1 MVDTPSEYLR
11 ETLRPAPRPA
21 PEPPQTKLVIGCGY
35 LGRRVA
41 ERWRDAGHEVI
52 AVTRSVDRAQ
62 EFAAAGLK
70 PIVAD
75 VMRLETLV
83 GLPEAKSILYAVGYD
98 RSQNFTIEDV
108 YLRGLINVLNALPN
122 NSGRIIYVSSTGVY
136 GDCRGEW
143 IDERT
148 PCYPERAGGR
158 ACLAAE
164 EALLAHPRGA
174 DAIILRM
181 AGIYGPGR
189 IPSRE
194 ALEKGRLI
202 PAPASGWLNLIHVD
216 DAATVV
222 LAAEKAAPGPRHYLV
237 SDGFPVAR
245 RDYYRQLAKLLAA
258 PPPRFA
264 TPDTTLPAAV
274 RATSDKR
281 VSNARLRAELG
292 ISLAYPS
299 FREGLA
305 EIIGHG

>member
-1 MVDTPSEYLR
+1 MNTSDEHLRDTLQ
-11 ETLRPAPRPA
+11 PAAAPA
-21 PEPPQTKLVIGCGY
+21 PEPPQTKLVVGCGY

-41 ERWRDAGHEVI
+41 ERWRNAGHEVV
-52 AVTRSVDRAQ
+52 AVTRSIDRAQ

-83 GLPEAKSILYAVGYD
+83 GLPTAHTILYAVGYD
-98 RSQNFTIEDV
+98 RRQNFTIEDV

-122 NSGRIIYVSSTGVY
+122 ESGRLIYVSSTGVY

-164 EALLAHPRGA
+164 EALLAHPRGG
-174 DAIILRM
+174 DAVILRM

-194 ALEKGRLI
+194 TLEKGGTLS
-202 PAPASGWLNLIHVD
+202 APASGWLNLIHVD

-222 LAAEKAAPGPRHYLV
+222 LAAEKAEAGPRHYLV
-237 SDGFPVAR
+237 SDGSPVPR
-245 RDYYRQLAKLLAA
+245 RDYYRHLAKLLDA

-264 TPDTTLPAAV
+264 KPDATLPAAV

-292 ISLAYPS
+292 VRLAYPS

-305 EIIGHG
+305 EIVARG